1 MLGGS
6 LGASAALP
14 ADAAYPGKPMRILA
28 LPEVRAQYL
37 AVGLNAVSRS
47 QVAFGAYIETERE
60 KRIVPINPREKEIL
74 G

>member
-1 MLGGS
+1 
-6 LGASAALP
+6 
-14 ADAAYPGKPMRILA
+14 MRILA